1 MAEEAALAATSAAP
15 AAPATSEAVSA
26 PVTTESPAASD
37 APVDGAADTA
47 ESAKVDG
54 DVVNADDKTD
64 TSKPAGAPEKYEF
77 KAPEGQSFDAN
88 VLAQFE
94 EVAREI
100 NLPQAEAQKMLDKIA
115 PALAQKQA
123 DIIKAAQDEWVAST
137 KADKEIGG
145 DKLDANLSVA
155 KKALD
160 TFGTPALRDL
170 LNESGLGNHPE
181 IIRAFYKA
189 GKAISEDSFVPG
201 GSKPAGNSDQSLAS
215 KLYG

>member
-1 MAEEAALAATSAAP
+1 MAEEAAVAATSVAP
-15 AAPATSEAVSA
+15 AAPATNESVSA
-26 PVTTESPAASD
+26 PVTTEATAASS
-37 APVDGAADTA
+37 APVDGVGVATEVD
-47 ESAKVDG
+47 KVDG
-54 DVVNADDKTD
+54 VKADDKTD
-64 TSKPAGAPEKYEF
+64 TSGAPEKYEF

-201 GSKPAGNSDQSLAS
+201 GSKPASNSDQSLAS

>member
-1 MAEEAALAATSAAP
+1 MAEEAAVAATSAAP
-15 AAPATSEAVSA
+15 ATSEAATA
-26 PVTTESPAASD
+26 PVTTEAPAASS
-37 APVDGAADTA
+37 APVDSAAITTEA
-47 ESAKVDG
+47 ANVDG

-64 TSKPAGAPEKYEF
+64 TSRAPEKYEF

-123 DIIKAAQDEWVAST
+123 DIIKAAQDEWVANT

-145 DKLDANLSVA
+145 DKLDANISIA

-170 LNESGLGNHPE
+170 LNDSGLGNHPE

>member
-1 MAEEAALAATSAAP
+1 MAEEAAVAATSAS
-15 AAPATSEAVSA
+15 PATSESVSA
-26 PVTTESPAASD
+26 PAVTTEAPAASD
-37 APVDGAADTA
+37 AHVDGAGVSA
-47 ESAKVDG
+47 EAANVDG
-54 DVVNADDKTD
+54 VNADDKTD

-123 DIIKAAQDEWVAST
+123 DIIKSAQDEWVAST

-160 TFGTPALRDL
+160 AFGTPALRDL

>member
-1 MAEEAALAATSAAP
+1 MAEESAVAATSAAP
-15 AAPATSEAVSA
+15 ATSESVSA
-26 PVTTESPAASD
+26 PVTTESTASSA
-37 APVDGAADTA
+37 APVDGIGVATEA
-47 ESAKVDG
+47 AKVDG
-54 DVVNADDKTD
+54 DVVKADDKTD
-64 TSKPAGAPEKYEF
+64 TSKPSGAPEKYDF
-77 KAPEGQSFDAN
+77 KSPEGQSFDSN
-88 VLAQFE
+88 VLAKFE

-123 DIIKAAQDEWVAST
+123 DVIKAAQDEWVAST

-160 TFGTPALRDL
+160 AFGTPALRDL

>member
-1 MAEEAALAATSAAP
+1 MAEEAAVAATSE
-15 AAPATSEAVSA
+15 APATSEAVSA
-26 PVTTESPAASD
+26 PVTTEASATSSTPED
-37 APVDGAADTA
+37 
-47 ESAKVDG
+47 SAGVASEGNKVDEDG
-54 DVVNADDKTD
+54 GKADDKTD

>member
-1 MAEEAALAATSAAP
+1 MAEEAAVAATS

-26 PVTTESPAASD
+26 PVTTEAPAASS
-37 APVDGAADTA
+37 APVDSAAVTTEA
-47 ESAKVDG
+47 SNVDG
-54 DVVNADDKTD
+54 DVVKTDDKTD
-64 TSKPAGAPEKYEF
+64 TSGAPEKYEF
-77 KAPEGQSFDAN
+77 KAPEGQSFDDN

-123 DIIKAAQDEWVAST
+123 DVIKAAQDEWVAST

-145 DKLDANLSVA
+145 DKLDANLSIA

-170 LNESGLGNHPE
+170 LNNSGLGNHPE

-189 GKAISEDSFVPG
+189 GMAISEDSFVPG
-201 GSKPAGNSDQSLAS
+201 GSKPVGNSDQSLAS

>member
-15 AAPATSEAVSA
+15 AAPAASEAVSA
-26 PVTTESPAASD
+26 PVTTEAPAASS
-37 APVDGAADTA
+37 APVDGADVATEA
-47 ESAKVDG
+47 AKVDG
-54 DVVNADDKTD
+54 VKADDKTD
-64 TSKPAGAPEKYEF
+64 ANKPAGAPEKYDF

-123 DIIKAAQDEWVAST
+123 DIIKAAQEEWVAST

-189 GKAISEDSFVPG
+189 GMAISEDSFVPG